1 MKKILAL
8 VLAMVMVLALCA
20 CGAKEEATEPVTE
33 AAPAAPAAA
42 PEAAAPAA
50 APAAAEDTF
59 AAWKE
64 YAATIATAG
73 APTEEEKTSVAE
85 AIKACAT
92 YEEVAAISQMEVLLA
107 NSVILSYDAW
117 VEAGMPEADISNVQ
131 AGDPG
136 AGSGEGSGEPSEEP
150 AA

>member
-8 VLAMVMVLALCA
+8 IMALAMVLALCA
-20 CGAKEEATEPVTE
+20 CGAKEEAPVE
-33 AAPAAPAAA
+33 AAAPAAPAAA
-42 PEAAAPAA
+42 ADPAAPGAAAPAA
-50 APAAAEDTF
+50 EDTF
-59 AAWKE
+59 TAWKE

-85 AIKACAT
+85 AIMACAT
-92 YEEVAAISQMEVLLA
+92 YEEATQISQMTVLLE
-107 NSVILSYDAW
+107 NVILSYDAW
-117 VEAGMPEADISNVQ
+117 VEAGMPEADVSNIS

-136 AGSGEGSGEPSEEP
+136 ASGEGSGEPSDEP

>member
-8 VLAMVMVLALCA
+8 VMAMMMVLALCA
-20 CGAKEEATEPVTE
+20 CGAKEEAAPAEV
-33 AAPAAPAAA
+33 AAAAPAAA
-42 PEAAAPAA
+42 EAAAPEAA

-64 YAATIATAG
+64 YAAAYATAG

-85 AIKACAT
+85 SILACAT
-92 YEEVAAISQMEVLLA
+92 YEEVTEISVMTVLLE
-107 NSVILSYDAW
+107 NLILPYEEW
-117 VEAGMPEADISNVQ
+117 VAAGMPEADLSNVQ

-136 AGSGEGSGEPSEEP
+136 ASGEASGEASAEP

>member
-8 VLAMVMVLALCA
+8 VMAMAMVLALCA
-20 CGAKEEATEPVTE
+20 CGAKEEAPVAVEAAPE
-33 AAPAAPAAA
+33 AAPAAVEAA
-42 PEAAAPAA
+42 PEA

-64 YAATIATAG
+64 YAAAYATAG

-85 AIKACAT
+85 SILACAT
-92 YEEVAAISQMEVLLA
+92 YEEVTEISVMTVLLE
-107 NSVILSYDAW
+107 NVILPYDAW
-117 VEAGMPEADISNVQ
+117 VEAGMPEADVSNVQ

-136 AGSGEGSGEPSEEP
+136 AGSGEASGEASGEM

>member
-20 CGAKEEATEPVTE
+20 CGAKEEAPVE
-33 AAPAAPAAA
+33 V
-42 PEAAAPAA
+42 AAPAA
-50 APAAAEDTF
+50 APAEAAAPDAAAPGAAPATEDTF

-85 AIKACAT
+85 AIMACAT
-92 YEEVAAISQMEVLLA
+92 YEEVTAISQMTVLLE
-107 NSVILSYDAW
+107 NNVILSYDAW
-117 VEAGMPEADISNVQ
+117 VEAGMPEADVSNVA

-136 AGSGEGSGEPSEEP
+136 ASGEPSGEPSAEP

>member
-20 CGAKEEATEPVTE
+20 CGAKEEA
-33 AAPAAPAAA
+33 APAV
-42 PEAAAPAA
+42 EAAPAA
-50 APAAAEDTF
+50 APAEAAPAAEDTF

-64 YAATIATAG
+64 YAATIASAG

-85 AIKACAT
+85 AILACAT
-92 YEEVAAISQMEVLLA
+92 YEEVAAISQMEVLLT

-136 AGSGEGSGEPSEEP
+136 AGSTEASGEASGEM